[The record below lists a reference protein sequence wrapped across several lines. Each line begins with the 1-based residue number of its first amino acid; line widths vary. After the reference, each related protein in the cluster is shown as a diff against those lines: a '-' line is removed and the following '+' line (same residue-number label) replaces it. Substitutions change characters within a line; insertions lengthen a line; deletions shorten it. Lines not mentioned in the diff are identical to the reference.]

1 MRNHYFK
8 KILNLILILCILAY
22 PFITNAQLIPCGQTV
37 VEKNSTGQ
45 IISSSIP
52 HPCTFNDLVT
62 LVNNL
67 VDFIFVKISLPIAAI
82 MFTYAGFKLM
92 FSGGQVE
99 AKSKAIKIFTNV
111 AFGLVIIAGSWVII
125 HTIIS
130 ILGDEIGYK
139 WIGF

>member
-1 MRNHYFK
+1 MQVALVLA
-8 KILNLILILCILAY
+8 ILVLPALAS
-22 PFITNAQLIPCGQTV
+22 AQLIPCGQTV
-37 VEKNSTGQ
+37 NGA
-45 IISSSIP
+45 IP

-62 LVNNL
+62 LVNNM
-67 VDFIFVKISLPIAAI
+67 VDFIFIKISLPLAAI

-99 AKSKAIKIFTNV
+99 AKSKAISIFTNV
-111 AFGLVIIAGSWVII
+111 AIGLIIIAGSWVII

-130 ILGDEIGYK
+130 ILGDEVGYK

>member
-1 MRNHYFK
+1 MIK
-8 KILNLILILCILAY
+8 KYLKNIFIIAMAFISLSF
-22 PFITNAQLIPCGQTV
+22 PFVTSAQFVPCGQTV
-37 VEKNSTGQ
+37 SGT
-45 IISSSIP
+45 IP

-67 VDFIFVKISLPIAAI
+67 VDFIFIKISLPLAAI
-82 MFTYAGFKLM
+82 MFAYAGFKLL

-99 AKSKAIKIFTNV
+99 AKSKAISIFMSV
-111 AFGLVIIAGSWVII
+111 AWGLVIIAGSWVII

-130 ILGDEIGYK
+130 ILGDNIGYK